1 MSDLEKNNPDVE
13 SMGMGQKL
21 DEVIEKDPELK
32 EALDN
37 MPKPD
42 EEELEDIFTDKDGN
56 IGDGDTDADTYFNPE
71 DMTGLDEELQN
82 LLNLFGGKDFAGNS
96 ILNKAQV
103 VFQKMKPNAI
113 LPEYAHPGDA
123 GMDICSCEYAEIEPL
138 NRTLIHTGLR
148 VCIPDGFELQV
159 RPRSGLALKHG
170 ITVLNSPG
178 TIDSGYRGEIGII
191 LGNLS
196 NSKFTVRAGDR
207 VAQLVLAPTIS
218 ARIIEGDVDKATE
231 RGESGFGSTGV
242 TTNKEDVS
250 NGSEEDNNDRA
261 AAEENK
267 GTAELDQ

>member
-1 MSDLEKNNPDVE
+1 MSDLEKNNLDIE

-32 EALDN
+32 EVLDN

-42 EEELEDIFTDKDGN
+42 EEEIEKALNEDSSEE
-56 IGDGDTDADTYFNPE
+56 ADEEFDPE
-71 DMTGLDEELQN
+71 NFEGLEELQN
-82 LLNLFGGKDFAGNS
+82 LFSMFGNPGSG
-96 ILNKAQV
+96 ILDKPQL

-113 LPEYAHPGDA
+113 LPEYSHPGDA
-123 GMDICSCEYAEIEPL
+123 GMDICACEYAEIEPL

-207 VAQLVLAPTIS
+207 VAQLVLAPVVS

-231 RGESGFGSTGV
+231 RGEGGFGSTGV
-242 TTNKEDVS
+242 NTENDKTN
-250 NGSEEDNNDRA
+250 
-261 AAEENK
+261 
-267 GTAELDQ
+267 